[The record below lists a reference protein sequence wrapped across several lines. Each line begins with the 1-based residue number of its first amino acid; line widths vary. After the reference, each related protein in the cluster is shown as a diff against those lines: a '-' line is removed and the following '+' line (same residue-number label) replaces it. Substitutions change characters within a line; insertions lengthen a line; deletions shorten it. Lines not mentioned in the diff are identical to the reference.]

1 MSTIPYPLN
10 VDRNLAEERDE
21 RRYARAVMQ
30 IDPGDVIAEVESL
43 VAQITDPERHP
54 LYPLVNWL
62 LDRQLTPGDGA
73 HFWDTWKQLAC
84 RAIDRLVDEALA
96 RGED

>member
-1 MSTIPYPLN
+1 MSSITYPADF
-10 VDRNLAEERDE
+10 DRNLEEERSE
-21 RRYARAVMQ
+21 RRYALAVTQ

-43 VAQITDPERHP
+43 VAQIIDPERHP
-54 LYPLVNWL
+54 LYPMVCWL
-62 LDRQLTPGDGA
+62 LDRRLTPGDGA
-73 HFWDTWKQLAC
+73 HFWDTWKRLAC

>member
-1 MSTIPYPLN
+1 MSSIPYPPDF
-10 VDRNLAEERDE
+10 DRNLEEERHE
-21 RRYARAVMQ
+21 RRYALAVTQ

-54 LYPLVNWL
+54 LSPLVNWL
-62 LDRQLTPGDGA
+62 LDRQLTPGDGT

-84 RAIDRLVDEALA
+84 RAIDRLADEALA